1 MLVCVCCQDDE
12 KKRRDE
18 RERAVRERRYTLTG
32 GPAVLVHPSSTA
44 KGGKFDCTSMSL
56 SVLLDYRPDDNKE
69 HTFEVS
75 LFAELFNEMLMR
87 DFGFEIYKCLVKVP
101 EKVKEVS
108 HLRDLCHNHRQSFR
122 ASLFA
127 ARLHRHLISDLLI

>member
-1 MLVCVCCQDDE
+1 MSTLRCQDDE
-12 KKRRDE
+12 KKRKED

-32 GPAVLVHPSSTA
+32 GPSILVHPSSTA

-87 DFGFEIYKCLVKVP
+87 DFGFHIYKCLVQAP
-101 EKVKEVS
+101 EKVKEV
-108 HLRDLCHNHRQSFR
+108 C
-122 ASLFA
+122 
-127 ARLHRHLISDLLI
+127 

>member
-108 HLRDLCHNHRQSFR
+108 HLRDPIFIITDGVT
-122 ASLFA
+122 
-127 ARLHRHLISDLLI
+127 ARRLLHAYTVT